1 MQLWKLLVISK
12 EGKMSEEEKKD
23 KTVLEK
29 LKDFFKF
36 HFNPENTFDK
46 KLSKEL
52 KKTKEKK

>member
-1 MQLWKLLVISK
+1 MRPLRSSVILK
-12 EGKMSEEEKKD
+12 ETKVSEEKKD

-52 KKTKEKK
+52 KKTKEKEK

>member
-1 MQLWKLLVISK
+1 MNQQSK
-12 EGKMSEEEKKD
+12 EEKKD

-29 LKDFFKF
+29 LKDFFKY

-52 KKTKEKK
+52 KKAKEKK